1 MAQGIWIHTDRQR
14 MRGSLLGERRK
25 RSLRWIQGDC
35 NHANM
40 YIGYSKVKQVDTRC
54 AKCGIRVRF
63 NLRRRIG
70 DDRGSPTQAVWI
82 SRPNDTRAELEAK
95 VHGLNKISTGNQGGG
110 HEGFVTA
117 LELMKE
123 KRARTMGGELDE

>member
-14 MRGSLLGERRK
+14 MNGSLLGERRK
-25 RSLRWIQGDC
+25 RALRWIQGYC

-40 YIGYSKVKQVDTRC
+40 YVGHKKVKQVDTRC

-63 NLRRRIG
+63 NLKRTVC
-70 DDRGSPTQAVWI
+70 DARGSPTQAVWI
-82 SRPNDTRAELEAK
+82 SRPNDTRAELERK
-95 VHGLNKISTGNQGGG
+95 VHGLNNISNGNQRGG

-123 KRARTMGGELDE
+123 KRPRTMGGELD